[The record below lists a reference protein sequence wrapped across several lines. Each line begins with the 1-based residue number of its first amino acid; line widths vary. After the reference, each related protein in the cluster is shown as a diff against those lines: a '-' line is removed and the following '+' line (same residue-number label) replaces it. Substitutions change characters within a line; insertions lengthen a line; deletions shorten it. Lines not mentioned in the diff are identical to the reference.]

1 MKAKY
6 YSFRRPIDKLKEI
19 IEQHSTI
26 ERLKQT
32 LEGHLLEM
40 FNGEIGQ
47 EFIIKRLAIAK
58 VHKRVG

>member
-1 MKAKY
+1 M
-6 YSFRRPIDKLKEI
+6 DKLKEI